1 MDWKMSKM
9 KNEWKTSRWTFRISE
24 IIPFLKFKSF
34 FDVFNWILTFWS
46 AFSTFLHVFYWFA
59 RISFVIKILISILIF
74 WSKSLDRDILGRDPS
89 FFFNFKHLSIKIQ
102 ILGQNSGHFYSMF
115 ISTKQQIRQIQDNCE
130 KTGLSLS
137 GHFRFSDLESPNQG
151 KSERLGH
158 LGIPDF
164 GPSKNFGQSSKS
176 RYKVDNF

>member
-1 MDWKMSKM
+1 M
-9 KNEWKTSRWTFRISE
+9 NEKRRNG
-24 IIPFLKFKSF
+24 L
-34 FDVFNWILTFWS
+34 S
-46 AFSTFLHVFYWFA
+46 AFQKLFHSWNLNPFSTFLIESWHFEVHSRRFYMFLNWFA
-59 RISFVIKILISILIF
+59 RISFVIKKNKIELISILIF
-74 WSKSLDRDILGRDPS
+74 WSKSLGRDILGRDPS